1 MEYLLELYL
10 SRADA
15 SGLDAKLRQAR
26 AAAEAVAEAV
36 ADDGLPL
43 RLLQSIYVPEDE
55 TLFLVYDAPSADP
68 VREAARRA
76 RLPWDHLTRIVGH
89 VESA

>member
-15 SGLDAKLRQAR
+15 SGLDATLREAR
-26 AAAEAVAEAV
+26 AAAEAIAG
-36 ADDGLPL
+36 DGPPL
-43 RLLQSIYVPEDE
+43 RLFQSIYVPEDE
-55 TLFLVYDAPSADP
+55 TLFLVYEAPSADL

-76 RLPWDHLTRIVGH
+76 GLPWDHLTRVIGH